1 MLGYKKAYQIA
12 IENERI
18 SADEC
23 LRIGLANKVV
33 MDENLEKETDN
44 WAKKIIKQS
53 SQSLCIQKK

>member
-33 MDENLEKETDN
+33 MDENQHDEL
-44 WAKKIIKQS
+44 IFVCQH
-53 SQSLCIQKK
+53 